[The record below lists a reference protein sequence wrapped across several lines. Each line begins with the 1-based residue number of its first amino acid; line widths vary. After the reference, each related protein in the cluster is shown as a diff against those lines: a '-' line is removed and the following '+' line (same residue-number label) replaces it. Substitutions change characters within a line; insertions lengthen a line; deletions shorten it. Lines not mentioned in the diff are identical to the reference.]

1 MKRSVVVVAAGAAA
15 ALWLVAKAAGID
27 LAVHS
32 GGGSRPVGLVSVIV
46 TVVVVAL
53 VGAGL
58 LRLLERRTAN
68 GLRTWTIIAVV
79 VWVLSFLGPLSAMT
93 VGAGLVLAAMHLT
106 VGAVVVGG
114 LRRTRVA

>member
-1 MKRSVVVVAAGAAA
+1 MKGKLIVVAAGPAAVV
-15 ALWLVAKAAGID
+15 WLVAKAVGID

-32 GGGSRPVGLVSVIV
+32 GDGSRPVGLVSVIA

-53 VGAGL
+53 VAGGL
-58 LRLLERRTAN
+58 LRVLERRTTN
-68 GLRTWTIIAVV
+68 GLRTWTVIALS
-79 VWVLSFLGPLSAMT
+79 VWALSFVGPLSAMT
-93 VGAGLVLAAMHLT
+93 VGAGLVLATMHLT